1 MQQCAELFQNGGL
14 IIGYPGSSI
23 FPLTSCCMRTS
34 VIFTVV
40 FLYVRNDTWAMWKTI
55 IYIPVDIC
63 FRLVNCSNSLTSFL
77 LSFLLGKGI
86 PCCAGSLI
94 AH

>member
-1 MQQCAELFQNGGL
+1 
-14 IIGYPGSSI
+14 
-23 FPLTSCCMRTS
+23 MRTS
-34 VIFTVV
+34 VF
-40 FLYVRNDTWAMWKTI
+40 FYSSLYSRNDTWATGKTI
-55 IYIPVDIC
+55 IYISVDIC